1 MILDTDK
8 YDKAVERLLR
18 GEKML
23 NVGIDIRAKDG
34 SIKNAI
40 LSSEIIDNQG
50 IENILTVM
58 IDETENN
65 LLHYSLEAERIR
77 LENIIQGTGVGT
89 WEWNINTGETKFN
102 EAWAYMLG
110 YTLEEL
116 ALINI
121 DTWIKLTHPEDL
133 AKAELNLKKH
143 FTGELDFYKC
153 ELRLKHK
160 NREWVWVLDSGSV
173 IEWDKDDKPL
183 KMFGTHVDINV
194 IKIAE
199 EKTNYKKST

>member
-1 MILDTDK
+1 MIVDTDK

-50 IENILTVM
+50 IKNILTVM

-89 WEWNINTGETKFN
+89 WEWNIETGETKFN
-102 EAWAYMLG
+102 EAWAYMAG

-116 ALINI
+116 APINI

-133 AKAELNLKKH
+133 AKAELNFKKH
-143 FTGELDFYKC
+143 FNGHIVQKIGTFIYYPNPV
-153 ELRLKHK
+153 KHQTIHTVK
-160 NREWVWVLDSGSV
+160 KL
-173 IEWDKDDKPL
+173 
-183 KMFGTHVDINV
+183 FGRM
-194 IKIAE
+194 
-199 EKTNYKKST
+199 

>member
-50 IENILTVM
+50 IKNILTVM

-160 NREWVWVLDSGSV
+160 RWRMGLGSR
-173 IEWDKDDKPL
+173 
-183 KMFGTHVDINV
+183 
-194 IKIAE
+194 
-199 EKTNYKKST
+199 

>member
-65 LLHYSLEAERIR
+65 LLHYSLEAERFR

-89 WEWNINTGETKFN
+89 WEWNIETGETKFN

-110 YTLEEL
+110 
-116 ALINI
+116 
-121 DTWIKLTHPEDL
+121 
-133 AKAELNLKKH
+133 
-143 FTGELDFYKC
+143 
-153 ELRLKHK
+153 
-160 NREWVWVLDSGSV
+160 
-173 IEWDKDDKPL
+173 
-183 KMFGTHVDINV
+183 
-194 IKIAE
+194 
-199 EKTNYKKST
+199 